1 MSWLLLDSCY
11 YHSVVIDIGG
21 NLLYIHA
28 HVLLQVLINQNSL
41 FVILLLLFLMV
52 TVINYIVCS
61 DMLLLFLLIMRV
73 INYIVCITLL
83 LLFLLIMR
91 VINYMV
97 RITLLLLLLLLML
110 MMSMGPNFILNEF
123 GRLVPSVG

>member
-1 MSWLLLDSCY
+1 MSLLLLDSCY
-11 YHSVVIDIGG
+11 YHSAVIVIGR
-21 NLLYIHA
+21 NLLYIRTCPCTVA
-28 HVLLQVLINQNSL
+28 GINQSKFCYL
-41 FVILLLLFLMV
+41 SFLLLLFLMV
-52 TVINYIVCS
+52 TVINYIVFS
-61 DMLLLFLLIMRV
+61 DM
-73 INYIVCITLL
+73 L

-97 RITLLLLLLLLML
+97 RITLLLLLLLLMML